1 MLVKVAFMEE
11 IVAYKKS
18 YKEKNKGKKQEKH
31 RTIIN

>member
-18 YKEKNKGKKQEKH
+18 YKEKNKGKNKKSIEQ
-31 RTIIN
+31 